1 MLWLKI
7 EKELMRQKASVYRL
21 AKNTGISAT
30 TLQNYKNGIEPSFKN
45 MCKIADALDVSLD
58 YFRDEGED
66 KEDVRTKRKRDH
78 HRSNRHYGR

>member
-7 EKELMRQKASVYRL
+7 EKELMRQKTSVYRL

-66 KEDVRTKRKRDH
+66 KEDV
-78 HRSNRHYGR
+78 

>member
-7 EKELMRQKASVYRL
+7 KKELMRQKNSVYRL
-21 AKNTGISAT
+21 AKNTGIKQT
-30 TLQNYKNGIEPSFKN
+30 TLQNYKNGTEPSFKN

-66 KEDVRTKRKRDH
+66 KEDV
-78 HRSNRHYGR
+78 

>member
-7 EKELMRQKASVYRL
+7 EKELIKQNISVYRL

-30 TLQNYKNGIEPSFKN
+30 TLKNYKHGAEPSFKN

-58 YFRDEGED
+58 YFRERG
-66 KEDVRTKRKRDH
+66 
-78 HRSNRHYGR
+78 

>member
-1 MLWLKI
+1 MWLKI
-7 EKELMRQKASVYRL
+7 EKELMRQKTSMYRL

-58 YFRDEGED
+58 YFREMED
-66 KEDVRTKRKRDH
+66 DK
-78 HRSNRHYGR
+78 

>member
-7 EKELMRQKASVYRL
+7 EKELMRQKTSVYRL

-45 MCKIADALDVSLD
+45 MCKIADAFDVSLD
-58 YFRDEGED
+58 YFRETED
-66 KEDVRTKRKRDH
+66 DK
-78 HRSNRHYGR
+78 